1 MSPEKESGPAAPDDD
16 DLLFSLLDDVLSGSD
31 LGQVSTPYP
40 AEADQMINTAE
51 IASEHEEQG
60 GGTGGRLRH
69 PSPMPTPLAPR
80 PLLTRTSSRPWDRS
94 SNDTPPDDIR
104 MKEGIN
110 ARTEP
115 AKKRRLKPRQQA
127 ASPVLQESV
136 GKDDDEDR
144 SQVEVNKSMEST
156 NITKSFFTGADEDIT
171 SPSSPTREQQ
181 LQYDSSGGNVGV
193 SHGAPGA
200 SSGTISRP
208 PGADQGSRGSRTDPN
223 GVPGSAAPTPRL
235 SDPLM
240 VAARAAITAES
251 LGAASRYDE
260 DDPDRNRRDEGEGGL
275 SAAGHARR
283 PLDGRS
289 SGAASPWRR
298 SAGRVVGLLE
308 PDALVV
314 QRRVGADLLPSSP
327 PPPRDLSPP
336 PLSEAQSQ
344 RRSAPASESSSSG
357 RGNAIL
363 RPQRHPS
370 SNQSRE
376 DGRRGAFPD
385 RSASISKRGPQAGVA
400 RQSAPA
406 GVPPVGVDAPSTRVP
421 RRLRAAAA
429 AASAGP
435 SLRQQLAEELARSEE
450 VSRRQRQ
457 PSQQQRG
464 ASGMITSEPGP
475 GRSSSAIEDL
485 DLDPHPAGSDDT
497 ALDRPTLAS
506 SREAGSRDH
515 SEINADNWRHSV
527 ADLFPSVR
535 GGPIK
540 PICMEVNF
548 IHISAHRSPLFI
560 HWLSP
565 ILSTRRERPSRVSH
579 WSQYLNTRFTLTIH
593 TFLLQVY
600 DPVWHSSLF
609 EFLSDLWPAVGKAH
623 AGQGSRLRGGGMLS
637 ARTRVEQQELMRRAY
652 EFAGLCWRAQ
662 DTRLV
667 CACVWGSP

>member
-1 MSPEKESGPAAPDDD
+1 MNYKSVVGRRLPQKVYNCRSKHCLPIGYVSSRKNLSSGKESGSAALDDD

-40 AEADQMINTAE
+40 ADAGQMINTVAP
-51 IASEHEEQG
+51 ASEHEEQG

-69 PSPMPTPLAPR
+69 PSPMPTPLVPK

-94 SNDTPPDDIR
+94 SNDTPTDDIR
-104 MKEGIN
+104 IKEGIN
-110 ARTEP
+110 SRTEP
-115 AKKRRLKPRQQA
+115 NKKRRLKPRQQA
-127 ASPVLQESV
+127 ASPVMQESI
-136 GKDDDEDR
+136 GKNDDENR

-156 NITKSFFTGADEDIT
+156 NRTISFFTGADEDAT
-171 SPSSPTREQQ
+171 SQSSPTRE
-181 LQYDSSGGNVGV
+181 QYDSSGGNVGV

-208 PGADQGSRGSRTDPN
+208 SNVGQGSRGSRTDPN
-223 GVPGSAAPTPRL
+223 GVPGSAAPSPSL

-260 DDPDRNRRDEGEGGL
+260 DDPDQNRHDDGEGGL
-275 SAAGHARR
+275 SAAGKARR

-289 SGAASPWRR
+289 SGVSSPWRR
-298 SAGRVVGLLE
+298 SAGRVFGLLE

-314 QRRVGADLLPSSP
+314 QRRVGADLLPTSP
-327 PPPRDLSPP
+327 PPPRALSPP
-336 PLSEAQSQ
+336 PLAEAQSQ

-370 SNQSRE
+370 SSNQSRE
-376 DGRRGAFPD
+376 DGRRGALPD
-385 RSASISKRGPQAGVA
+385 WSASISKRGPLAGVA
-400 RQSAPA
+400 RQAAPA
-406 GVPPVGVDAPSTRVP
+406 SVPPVGVDAPSTRVP

-450 VSRRQRQ
+450 VSKRQRQ
-457 PSQQQRG
+457 SSQQQRG
-464 ASGMITSEPGP
+464 ASGMISSEPGP
-475 GRSSSAIEDL
+475 GRSSSAKEDL

-506 SREAGSRDH
+506 SREVGDRDR
-515 SEINADNWRHSV
+515 SEINADNWRHIV

-535 GGPIK
+535 SGPIQ
-540 PICMEVNF
+540 PTCVEFNF
-548 IHISAHRSPLFI
+548 ICIRGTFS
-560 HWLSP
+560 
-565 ILSTRRERPSRVSH
+565 STVPQHVITNIDNPPECPS
-579 WSQYLNTRFTLTIH
+579 
-593 TFLLQVY
+593 
-600 DPVWHSSLF
+600 
-609 EFLSDLWPAVGKAH
+609 
-623 AGQGSRLRGGGMLS
+623 
-637 ARTRVEQQELMRRAY
+637 
-652 EFAGLCWRAQ
+652 GLIN
-662 DTRLV
+662 
-667 CACVWGSP
+667 